1 MLTLRESLIITGTIV
16 GVLLYQNGARMYAK
30 WWANRKR
37 RFNKLVPAQIATTD
51 GHDDL

>member
-1 MLTLRESLIITGTIV
+1 MLTLRESLIVTGTIV

-30 WWANRKR
+30 WWGIRER
-37 RFNKLVPAQIATTD
+37 RLNPLVPAQIPTTD